1 MVEEKRISVAM
12 VSYNGEKYIR
22 QQLDSILTQLIPQDE
37 IIISDDGSTD
47 RTKEIIEE
55 YQKRDSRIRLIEGP
69 GRGVKKNVEH
79 VLKQCRGEIIFLA
92 DQDDI
97 WKPEKVKKVLEV
109 MEQKNT
115 FLVIHDATVFRE
127 NPDQVY
133 MESFFAFRSAKPG
146 IAKNIVK
153 NSYIGCC
160 MTFRREIL
168 EKVIPIPAAIE
179 MHDQWIGILS
189 DFYFGKSVFLR
200 EPLLLYR
207 RHGGNESG
215 MERYGI
221 GRMIKNRVAFCLHF
235 LGRILHIC

>member
-109 MEQKNT
+109 ME
-115 FLVIHDATVFRE
+115 
-127 NPDQVY
+127 
-133 MESFFAFRSAKPG
+133 
-146 IAKNIVK
+146 
-153 NSYIGCC
+153 
-160 MTFRREIL
+160 
-168 EKVIPIPAAIE
+168 
-179 MHDQWIGILS
+179 
-189 DFYFGKSVFLR
+189 
-200 EPLLLYR
+200 
-207 RHGGNESG
+207 
-215 MERYGI
+215 
-221 GRMIKNRVAFCLHF
+221 
-235 LGRILHIC
+235 